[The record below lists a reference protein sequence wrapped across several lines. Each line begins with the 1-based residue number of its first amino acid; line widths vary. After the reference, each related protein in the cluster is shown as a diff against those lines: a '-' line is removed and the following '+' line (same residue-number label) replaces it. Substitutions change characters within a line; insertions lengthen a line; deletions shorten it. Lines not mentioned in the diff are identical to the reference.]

1 MSNAPA
7 KSPGLQLFLVSF
19 LVLFVELV
27 LIRWIP
33 STFHVVAFFNNL
45 VLIGCFLGMGMGMLR
60 PTTTAQVAWQVL
72 FRLSAACVLFTA
84 LSTNIFTVEIPTSG
98 DYGINELKLSN
109 GLFGSVPL
117 PVVLLAIFAVV
128 VWVMYPLGQWM
139 ALTFDA
145 LPKLRAYSINIA
157 GSLLGVLGFACLSW
171 FGLPPLVWF
180 SIAIVVVAFTHFEK
194 LFVVP
199 AVVILGCVF
208 GQAFFTS
215 NQFTREVHWSP
226 YYKVIVDTVD
236 RDNPK
241 AGIMLQVNDQFLL
254 SGFDLRDEAKLNE
267 SKLARSMMPSYDQL
281 PPEGKAKADTE
292 AGKFTKEVESL
303 KTYYRFPFQLR
314 QAKRVLILG
323 SGAGNDVATALRNGV
338 EQVTAVEIDPK
349 VLELGQK
356 YHPESPYAS
365 PKVKIVNND
374 ARAYLNRTDDRYDLI
389 IFATLDAHGLIST
402 VGNVRLDS
410 FIYTQQS
417 IEAAKRLLTPEGI
430 MCLSFGP
437 FREETQYRQYA
448 TVKSVFGQEPGYF
461 MHTNDHRTI
470 VAGNLSGI
478 KADPLPTHW
487 RRINAEEIATKMK
500 QYPYAVIPA
509 TDDWP
514 HLYIREPKVPTEYWG
529 VLGGVLLITL
539 LLVGWEMKSKPRFEM
554 EFFFLGAGF
563 LLMETKSVTE
573 FALLFGSTWQV
584 NVLVFCIILVVILLA
599 NALVPFIQGK
609 IPPALIYLL
618 LLASLFASWL
628 YPPTQWATGLS
639 VMGMYFGA
647 GLYLGLPIFF
657 AAILFASAL
666 QRTAVGSIALACNI
680 LGSVLGGT
688 SEYLSM
694 AYGLRFLCLLALGMY
709 GLAFLGHLMSKKP
722 TSSHGA

>member
-1 MSNAPA
+1 M
-7 KSPGLQLFLVSF
+7 QLFLVSF

-33 STFHVVAFFNNL
+33 STFHIVAFFNNL
-45 VLIGCFLGMGMGMLR
+45 VLIACFLGMGLGMLR
-60 PTTTAQVAWQVL
+60 PVDTRQVVWQVL
-72 FRLSAACVLFTA
+72 FRLCAVCVVFAALG
-84 LSTNIFTVEIPTSG
+84 TNILKVEIPASG
-98 DYGINELKLSN
+98 DYGINELSLSA
-109 GLFGSVPL
+109 GVLGSVPL
-117 PVVLLAIFAVV
+117 PVILLAIFALV
-128 VWVMYPLGQWM
+128 VWVMYPIGQWL
-139 ALTFDA
+139 AITFDP
-145 LPKLRAYSINIA
+145 LPKLKAYSINIA

-180 SIAIVVVAFTHFEK
+180 GLALIVLAAVHFEK
-194 LFVVP
+194 AFLIP
-199 AVVILGCVF
+199 ASVIMLCLI
-208 GQAFFTS
+208 GQAYTTSNSFTS
-215 NQFTREVHWSP
+215 EVHWSP
-226 YYKVIVDTVD
+226 YYKVIVRQMD

-241 AGIMLQVNDQFLL
+241 AGVTLDVNDQFLL
-254 SGFDLRDEAKLNE
+254 SGFDLRDDAKLDVE
-267 SKLARSMMPSYDQL
+267 KLAKSMVIDFDKL
-281 PPEGKAKADTE
+281 RDAEKATIRNTAQ
-292 AGKFTKEVESL
+292 KFAAEVQTL

-314 QAKRVLILG
+314 PAKRVLILG
-323 SGAGNDVATALRNGV
+323 SGAGNDVATALRNGA

-349 VLELGQK
+349 VLELGKK
-356 YHPESPYAS
+356 YHPESPYDS

-389 IFATLDAHGLIST
+389 IFATLDAHGLISS

-417 IEAAKRLLTPEGI
+417 IEAAKRLLTPEGL

-448 TVKSVFGQEPGYF
+448 TVKSVFGQEPQYF

-470 VAGNLSGI
+470 VAGNLAGI
-478 KADPLPTHW
+478 KVDPLPTHW
-487 RRINAEEIATKMK
+487 RRISSDEIAAKMK
-500 QYPYAVIPA
+500 TYPYAVIPA

-514 HLYIREPKVPTEYWG
+514 HLYIREPRVPVEYWG
-529 VLGGVLLITL
+529 VLGGVLLLTV

-584 NVLVFCIILVVILLA
+584 NVLVFSIILIVILLA
-599 NALVPFIQGK
+599 NALVPLIKGK
-609 IPPALIYLL
+609 IPPPLIYVL
-618 LLASLFASWL
+618 LLASLLASWL

-666 QRTAVGSIALACNI
+666 ERTAVGSIALACNI

-709 GLAFLGHLMSKKP
+709 GMALVGYVLANRKKLV
-722 TSSHGA
+722 S